1 MAIKANSIFTFN
13 ASSRKVEKEAYKKI
27 FFIHPHR
34 YLTQIKGEENMKTIR
49 SIFFTLMAIIVTVS
63 MVGCQAKPAAGPV
76 TIHILTMDQAGL
88 KPAEIDQIVKD
99 FEAQNPDIK
108 VNMEYV
114 GYDYVHDK
122 IVTGMAANPPAYD
135 AAMIDVIWPD
145 EFIKAGYLLDVT
157 SRVTPEMKSGI
168 FPAAWNGV
176 TRNGKVYGMPW
187 LMDVKYFMYNKD
199 MLQKA
204 GFNAPP
210 KTWEELVD
218 QAKSIKEKGLAENP
232 IIWSWNQKEGVTCD
246 FAVLLFGNGGSFVDA
261 SGKPAFNNDK
271 GVETLTWMKQT
282 IDDGISNPSSVASD
296 ENAVE
301 ANFLAGKSAF
311 AVNWLF
317 QYADSNDATK
327 SQIVGQA
334 AFAPMP
340 VFASA
345 AAAGVKGSSV
355 DGSSS
360 FAIMATTPYPDQT
373 WKFLTY
379 LSSNEVQMKY
389 SAEMLPIWQSDFTG
403 DAMTKLEAASPT
415 NPVTVPAFV
424 AQFPFANERPTVP
437 YYNEASAALQ
447 LAIQE
452 ALTGVSSPKDALDKA
467 AAKWVELAGK

>member
-1 MAIKANSIFTFN
+1 MRIA
-13 ASSRKVEKEAYKKI
+13 
-27 FFIHPHR
+27 
-34 YLTQIKGEENMKTIR
+34 
-49 SIFFTLMAIIVTVS
+49 
-63 MVGCQAKPAAGPV
+63 AKLFLAVVILALVLSACAPAATTPTAQPQPAAPTAAPQTQPTTQPQAPAGQPV

-88 KPAEIDQIVKD
+88 KPAEIDQIARE
-99 FEAQNPDIK
+99 FEAKNPDIK

-157 SRVTPEMKSGI
+157 NRVTADMKAGI

-176 TRNGKVYGMPW
+176 TRNGKVYGVPW

-210 KTWEELVD
+210 KTWEELAD
-218 QAKSIKEKGLAENP
+218 QAKVIKQKGLAEFP
-232 IIWSWNQKEGVTCD
+232 ITWSWNQKEGVVCD
-246 FAVLLFGNGGSFVDA
+246 FTALLFGNGGAFVDA
-261 SGKPAFNNDK
+261 SGKPVFNNDK
-271 GVETLTWMKQT
+271 GVQILTWMKKT
-282 IDDGISNPSSVASD
+282 IDDGLSNPSAVSSD
-296 ENAVE
+296 EMAVE
-301 ANFLAGKSAF
+301 SNFLAGKSAF

-327 SQIVGQA
+327 SQIANKV

-340 VFASA
+340 VFDAGA
-345 AAAGVKGSSV
+345 KAGVTGSSV

-360 FAIMATTPYPDQT
+360 FGIMATTPYPDQV

-379 LSSNEVQMKY
+379 LASKEVQTKY
-389 SAEMLPIWQSDFTG
+389 SAEMLPIWQDSYQG
-403 DAMTKLEAASPT
+403 DSLKQLLAAAPT

-424 AQFPFANERPTVP
+424 AQFPFANERPTVA

-452 ALTGVSSPKDALDKA
+452 ALTGVKTPQQALDEA
-467 AAKWVELAGK
+467 AAKWVDLGNKK

>member
-1 MAIKANSIFTFN
+1 M
-13 ASSRKVEKEAYKKI
+13 
-27 FFIHPHR
+27 
-34 YLTQIKGEENMKTIR
+34 ENMRTFSKTIM
-49 SIFFTLMAIIVTVS
+49 LAVAIVLIASLTS
-63 MVGCQAKPAAGPV
+63 CGGTKTAAGPV
-76 TIHILTMDQAGL
+76 TIHVMTMDQAGL
-88 KPAEIDQIVKD
+88 KPAEIDQIARD

-108 VNMEYV
+108 VVMEYV

-122 IVTGMAANPPAYD
+122 IVTGMAAKPPAYD

-145 EFIKAGYLLDVT
+145 EYIKAGYLLDVT
-157 SRVTPEMKSGI
+157 DRVTPEMKSGM
-168 FPAAWNGV
+168 FPASWNGI
-176 TRNGKVYGMPW
+176 TRNGKIYGMPW

-204 GFNAPP
+204 GITDPP

-218 QAKSIKEKGLAENP
+218 QAKIIKDQGIAEYP
-232 IIWSWNQKEGVTCD
+232 IIWSWNQKEGVVCD
-246 FAVLLFGNGGSFVDA
+246 YAVLLYGNGGTFLDA

-271 GVETLTWMKQT
+271 GVQALEWMKQT
-282 IDDGISNPSSVASD
+282 IDDGLSNPSSVSSD

-301 ANFLAGKSAF
+301 ADFLAGKSAY

-317 QYADSNDATK
+317 QYSDSNDASK

-340 VFASA
+340 VFAA
-345 AAAGVKGSSV
+345 GAAAGVKGSSV
-355 DGSSS
+355 DGSSA

-379 LSSNEVQMKY
+379 IASNDVQIKY
-389 SAEMLPIWQSDFTG
+389 SAEMLPVWQTDFEG
-403 DAMTKLEAASPT
+403 DALQKLEAANPT
-415 NPVTVPAFV
+415 NPVTVPAFL
-424 AQFPFANERPTVP
+424 AQFPYANERPTVP

-452 ALTGVSSPKDALDKA
+452 ALTGVKSPKDALDEA
-467 AAKWVELAGK
+467 AATWVKLASQ